1 MEMMKK
7 DRTTR
12 LGISFV
18 CAALFGIT
26 QVSGQAFSG
35 PQLVSSSQA
44 DTWVAVDEIGRQLP
58 VGDHEGIREDRFVGI
73 FYFLWHGA
81 HGYDTNRSIEN
92 SELGEILDKL
102 PTDTVSPYNVTEILE
117 ANPANPEYGPL
128 SAWHHW
134 AEPYFGYYLSDDEWV
149 IRKHGQLLADAGVDV
164 MIFDVTNAF
173 IYLDQVTKIIDV
185 FRKMRADGQS
195 TPRFAF
201 MVNSSPQTQV
211 RRLYD
216 FIYEKELFKDLWFYW
231 KGKPLMLAPEE
242 GFDEETREFFT
253 RRQSWAFSDAPSEW
267 NDWFGDGRNKWTWVD
282 QVPQAYGWSE
292 NDRSAEQ
299 ISVSIAQHAI
309 YHSVGR
315 SHHDGRQPAP
325 EDEDSGSGL
334 YFQEQWERALAVDPE
349 FVFITGWNEWIS
361 FPFIMDSPLTF
372 DGKPL
377 RFRNEQLTMGDV
389 FFIDCYNDEY
399 SRDAE
404 PVKGLFG
411 DNYYYQMVS
420 NIRKFKGTRK
430 RRAYRETDRIAV
442 DGHFDDWK
450 AVEATYHDD
459 RGDVYH
465 RRHAGWGRIAEYRN
479 ESGRNDFLLSK
490 IARDSSYIYFYVKT
504 ADPITSRSSKD
515 WMRLFIGVRGAHTPK
530 GWQGFNYLVNREP
543 INDTLV
549 RVDRISGD
557 SLQYIPLGTADFR
570 LKGNEMEVRVAKDVL
585 DIADDHFEI
594 DFKWVD
600 NAPLDGDAMH
610 WLDKGDTAP
619 NARFRYRFGTRSE

>member
-1 MEMMKK
+1 MMRKHMII
-7 DRTTR
+7 RFG
-12 LGISFV
+12 LLSACIV
-18 CAALFGIT
+18 LFNIV
-26 QVSGQAFSG
+26 QVYGQVFSG
-35 PQLVSSSQA
+35 PQLVSSTQA
-44 DTWVAVDEIGRQLP
+44 DTWVAIDDRGRP
-58 VGDHEGIREDRFVGI
+58 VPAEAHEGIRDGRFVGI

-81 HGYDTNRSIEN
+81 HGYDTNRSSEN
-92 SELGEILDKL
+92 SELGEILEKL
-102 PTDTVSPYNVTEILE
+102 PSDTVSPYNITEILD
-117 ANPANPEYGPL
+117 ANPDDPKYGPL

-173 IYLDQVTKIIDV
+173 IYLNQVSKIVEV
-185 FRKMRADGQS
+185 FRKMRKEGQS

-201 MVNSSPQTQV
+201 MVNAAPKTQV

-216 FIYEKELFKDLWFYW
+216 HIYEKELFKDLWFYW

-242 GFDEETREFFT
+242 GFDDETREFFT
-253 RRQSWAFSDAPSEW
+253 QRQSWAFSAAPTEW
-267 NDWFGDGRNKWTWVD
+267 DDWFGNGHHKWTWVD

-292 NDRSAEQ
+292 NDSSAEQ

-309 YHSVGR
+309 YHNVGR
-315 SHHDGRQPAP
+315 SHRNGRQPDP
-325 EDEDSGSGL
+325 ESEDSGAGL
-334 YFQEQWERALAVDPE
+334 YFEEQWERALAVDPE
-349 FVFITGWNEWIS
+349 FIFITGWNEWIS

-377 RFRNEQLTMGDV
+377 RFINRQLTMGDV

-420 NIRKFKGTRK
+420 NIRKFKG
-430 RRAYRETDRIAV
+430 ARERGTYHGTDSVIV
-442 DGHFDDWK
+442 DGQFEDWK
-450 AVEATYHDD
+450 TVEATYYDD

-465 RRHAGWGRIAEYRN
+465 RRHAGWGSIAEYRD
-479 ESGRNDFLLSK
+479 ESGRNDFVLCKTAS
-490 IARDSSYIYFYVKT
+490 DSSYIYFYVKT
-504 ADPITSRSSKD
+504 ADNITSPSSKD
-515 WMRLFIGVRGAHTPK
+515 WMRLFIGVRGEHMHS
-530 GWQGFNYLVNREP
+530 GWQGFHFLVNREP
-543 INDTLV
+543 INDTLA
-549 RVDRISGD
+549 RIDRITGNPFDFSP
-557 SLQYIPLGTADFR
+557 IGTASFH
-570 LKGNEMEVRVAKDVL
+570 LKGNEMEVKVAKEAL
-585 DIADDHFEI
+585 NIAGDCFEI

-600 NAPLDGDAMH
+600 NVPLDGDAMH

-619 NARFRYRFGTRSE
+619 NARFRYRFGKSGE